1 MAQGVTIR
9 LEQERETLIAR
20 LKQSRDIY
28 LRTLKGVNDAAAKL
42 RPAANAWS
50 ILDVSEHVATAERQ
64 MLTLWM
70 KLAQPGQTDRSLDEL
85 IVTNVLD
92 RSQKRIA
99 PERSRPTGKMPS
111 ISQAIEQFDFY
122 RGQTIAYLEGE
133 LEDLR
138 AKTVVHPIA
147 GTIDGYQLFLLMAC
161 HAERHAKQIEEL
173 KAASG
178 SK

>member
-1 MAQGVTIR
+1 MAQAATIR

-20 LKQSRDIY
+20 LKQSREIY
-28 LRTLKGVNDAAAKL
+28 LRTLKGVGDTAAKV
-42 RPAANAWS
+42 RPSPDSWS
-50 ILDVSEHVATAERQ
+50 ILEVSEHVATAERQ

-70 KLAQPGQTDRSLDEL
+70 KLAQPGQADQSLDEA
-85 IVTNVLD
+85 IVTNSQD
-92 RSQKRIA
+92 RSRKHIA

-111 ISQAIEQFDFY
+111 VSQAIEQFDFY

-138 AKTVVHPIA
+138 AKTVAHPVA

-173 KAASG
+173 KAG
-178 SK
+178 K